1 MNGVCG
7 GGEYREG
14 ERKGEGDWGER
25 EKEGGRGGGQDDRGQ
40 DNISVISS
48 TRSKCR

>member
-1 MNGVCG
+1 MEENI
-7 GGEYREG
+7 
-14 ERKGEGDWGER
+14 ER
-25 EKEGGRGGGQDDRGQ
+25 ERERVREIGGRGRRKEEGGGGQDDRGQ